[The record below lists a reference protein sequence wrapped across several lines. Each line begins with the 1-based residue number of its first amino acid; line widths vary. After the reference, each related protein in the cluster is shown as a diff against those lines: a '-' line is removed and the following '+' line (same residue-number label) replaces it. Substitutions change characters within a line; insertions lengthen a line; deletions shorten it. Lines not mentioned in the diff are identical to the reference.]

1 MKIAMCGCMMQEAH
15 VVEKI
20 RKSYRFVDI
29 VFGTHNIFKLAELLF
44 EDIIK
49 GKMVVDVWDGTTQI
63 VEDLPS
69 ESDVLQLGFT
79 LNYIQADSDVT
90 IVKDRAFINADCLK
104 VVTIHDNV
112 TWIEYS
118 AFDDCDELTNVSIG
132 SGILKIFDRAFY
144 SCDKLGLV
152 YCKAVNPP
160 ISGYRMFH
168 NNASGRKIY
177 VPSAS
182 VDAYKSNSYW
192 RDYSGTIYGYD
203 F

>member
-1 MKIAMCGCMMQEAH
+1 LSNGYWYYSDYSNPLYYAKNL
-15 VVEKI
+15 
-20 RKSYRFVDI
+20 YLN
-29 VFGTHNIFKLAELLF
+29 GTLVTRLTI
-44 EDIIK
+44 
-49 GKMVVDVWDGTTQI
+49 
-63 VEDLPS
+63 P
-69 ESDVLQLGFT
+69 
-79 LNYIQADSDVT
+79 SDVT
-90 IVKDRAFINADCLK
+90 KILPYAFTNADCLK